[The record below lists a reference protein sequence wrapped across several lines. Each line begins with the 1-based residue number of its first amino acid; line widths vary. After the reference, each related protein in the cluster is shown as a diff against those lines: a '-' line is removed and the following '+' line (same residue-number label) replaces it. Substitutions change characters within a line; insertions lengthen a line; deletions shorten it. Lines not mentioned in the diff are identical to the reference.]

1 MNRVIITGCGGFFG
15 GALTSTLL
23 SRGINVYGVD
33 ISEEKLSRFSSYDNF
48 TPVVAEFEDYE
59 KLPEMIKDTDIDVFY
74 HLAWAG
80 GFTTAIRN
88 YKLQMMNAAYAGDAL
103 TAAAKM
109 NAKRFVYANTYNQ
122 YEIINFLESE
132 MFEPRYT
139 CIYSAGKTAASLICR
154 TLAHNMGIEYSAGLI
169 PMPYGENNYS
179 KQLVNV
185 VINSL
190 NHGKAPRLV
199 EGNNLYDLVYV
210 QDIADA
216 LIAIGEK
223 GKDKKEYYVGH
234 RRLKTFREW
243 MVEIRDEIAPE
254 VELRFGEYKD
264 NQQIDY
270 SKVDLDALF
279 KDTGWECHYELI
291 DRIMDTAQWVKD
303 HIAWTL

>member
-23 SRGINVYGVD
+23 SRGIKVYGVD

-291 DRIMDTAQWVKD
+291 DRIRDTAQWVKD

>member
-23 SRGINVYGVD
+23 SRGIKVYGVD